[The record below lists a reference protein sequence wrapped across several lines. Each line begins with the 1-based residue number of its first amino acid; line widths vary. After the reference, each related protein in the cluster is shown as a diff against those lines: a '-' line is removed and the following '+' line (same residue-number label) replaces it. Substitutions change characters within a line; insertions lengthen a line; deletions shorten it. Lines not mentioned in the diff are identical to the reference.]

1 MYISSYEDLLNV
13 ANEQAEPQRLLFVF
27 SGAEKPGEITSNRR
41 VKESELNDTRKGG
54 DLTPVLCL
62 DKLASELGKFTDLI
76 ETSVPAEL
84 NWDIVFVA
92 GASENPDIEESRIET
107 EQIFKGMTKLIEEGS
122 IGRFLAFNRKG
133 EIVQL
138 YPPDKTVI

>member
-1 MYISSYEDLLNV
+1 MYISSYEDLLNA
-13 ANEQAEPQRLLFVF
+13 ANDQAEPQRLLFVF
-27 SGAEKPGEITSNRR
+27 AGAEKPGEITSNRR
-41 VKESELNDTRKGG
+41 VKESEMNDTRKGG
-54 DLTPVLCL
+54 TLTPVMCL
-62 DKLASELGKFTDLI
+62 DKLASELGKFAGLI

-92 GASENPDIEESRIET
+92 GASEKPDIEISRKDA
-107 EQIFKGMTKLIEEGS
+107 EQILKGMTQLIEEGD

-133 EIVQL
+133 EMVQL